1 MILSQ
6 SLQQLA
12 DGHAAEAVL
21 TELTRK
27 LTQTLTHAPS
37 KLLRETASEQPVET
51 VNFVAQQLTHA
62 FRKDKC
68 PYLTHNNTLLDDE
81 PASPSF
87 DNQ

>member
-1 MILSQ
+1 MRIRILSQ

-21 TELTRK
+21 TELTQ

-37 KLLRETASEQPVET
+37 KLLRERLSEQPVET

-62 FRKDKC
+62 FAKINALYY
-68 PYLTHNNTLLDDE
+68 P
-81 PASPSF
+81 
-87 DNQ
+87 